1 MSEKENRFDGL
12 MGAVRGKNVQTSKNP
27 DVRAAKTKTQEP
39 SSITSDVQASDN
51 PTTSTSKPR
60 NDSDFKSESQAEDGA
75 NAPSSASQ
83 TGDAVRRVSAHLNIQ
98 TSKIAKS
105 ANPDYMR
112 TTVYLPKKMHKK
124 LKAIAIEEEK
134 EMSSIVEELISAWLI
149 SQS

>member
-39 SSITSDVQASDN
+39 SSTTSDVETSDN
-51 PTTSTSKPR
+51 PNTSTSKH
-60 NDSDFKSESQAEDGA
+60 S
-75 NAPSSASQ
+75 
-83 TGDAVRRVSAHLNIQ
+83 NIQ

-124 LKAIAIEEEK
+124 LKAIALEEEK

>member
-27 DVRAAKTKTQEP
+27 DVRVAKTKTQEP

-60 NDSDFKSESQAEDGA
+60 NDSDLKSESQAE
-75 NAPSSASQ
+75 
-83 TGDAVRRVSAHLNIQ
+83 VHSAHLNIQ

>member
-124 LKAIAIEEEK
+124 LKAIALEQET
-134 EMSSIVEELISAWLI
+134 EMSSIVEELIEGWLN

>member
-12 MGAVRGKNVQTSKNP
+12 MGAVRGKTNAQTSKRS
-27 DVRAAKTKTQEP
+27 DVQKSSTKTQEP
-39 SSITSDVQASDN
+39 SSTVKDAEPSDN
-51 PTTSTSKPR
+51 PNTSTSKHP
-60 NDSDFKSESQAEDGA
+60 
-75 NAPSSASQ
+75 
-83 TGDAVRRVSAHLNIQ
+83 NIQ

-105 ANPDYMR
+105 ANPDYTR
-112 TTVYLPKKMHKK
+112 TTIYLPKKMHKK